1 MYAPDGFIEELIE
14 RYHDPLY
21 KQCKRIVKYNPL
33 YMELIDDC
41 IQEVFFKAYFDY
53 DSLTRSGNTY
63 GWLVVCCENYFRSLY
78 RKNKRRGEIAGIH
91 VSIDQYGD
99 IKDPTDAIIRWLER
113 AAAKTVLNELKSK
126 LTPLELSVFQH
137 YYEKGQTMK
146 ETAIQNNMSNVSVRA
161 ALDRIRS
168 KLKKMPFYIFIF
180 VSWCISLFS
189 RTI

>member
-63 GWLVVCCENYFRSLY
+63 GWLAVCCENYFRSLY